1 MIITLYLEPARCIF
15 GAFPASSCGDTT
27 MNIHF
32 TRRRFF
38 VAAGAAASTILGSS
52 LFNLQTVLAAPYVRR
67 NLGGMAASDPVL
79 VSYRK
84 AIKAMKMLGYH
95 DPLSWDYQAAIHGT
109 LLPDS
114 LAAWNTCEHGT
125 PYFWSWHRMYLY
137 WFERIIR
144 KKSGDSSWALPYW
157 DYSSP
162 SQRHLPAPFQDS
174 TSELYLLD
182 RGTGWNAGTASY
194 AATRVDPT
202 FGNSLKDYFSAQGQ
216 LERYPHDNV
225 HVDMGGLMGDPST
238 AAADPVFYVH
248 HSNIDRLW
256 NLWLAQGGGRADPL
270 TTASWRNKTYT
281 FFDENGKP
289 VSMTTCEILR
299 AAEQLN
305 YSYEGEPTQ
314 VNEYCLK
321 GIPFRIYYLQEK
333 ILIHWPGP
341 PVELNQEEVSIEI
354 NIKEIRER
362 LMSLAESKTD
372 LLLLELDNVE
382 AERSPG
388 VVWDVFLGLPRDAA
402 PNPEG
407 PFFVGTLALF
417 SAGIR
422 SHAHGE
428 FKPAHFTLHANR
440 AIATSLR
447 SKQETLRLLFVPTG
461 PLIEG
466 KPSRAK
472 VQAPVRIGTIN
483 LSVGREEVREP
494 ENSTEKR
501 Q

>member
-1 MIITLYLEPARCIF
+1 MSFHC
-15 GAFPASSCGDTT
+15 
-27 MNIHF
+27 

-38 VAAGAAASTILGSS
+38 VAAGAAASTVLGSS
-52 LFNLQTVLAAPYVRR
+52 FFNLQTVLAATYVRR
-67 NLGGMAASDPVL
+67 NLGGMTASDPVL
-79 VSYRK
+79 VSYGK
-84 AIKAMKMLGYH
+84 AIKAMKLLDYH
-95 DPLSWDYQAAIHGT
+95 NPLSWDYQAAIHGT
-109 LLPDS
+109 PRPDS
-114 LAAWNTCEHGT
+114 LTAWNTCEHGT

-144 KKSGDSSWALPYW
+144 KMSGDSCWALPYW

-174 TSELYLLD
+174 TSDLYLSD

-194 AATRVDPT
+194 AAWRVDPT
-202 FGNSLKDYFSAQGQ
+202 SGNSLTDYFSAQGQ
-216 LERYPHDNV
+216 LESNPHNNV
-225 HVDMGGLMGDPST
+225 HVDMGGLMGDPGT

-270 TTASWRNKTYT
+270 TTASWRNKNYT
-281 FFDENGKP
+281 FFDENGAA
-289 VSMTTCEILR
+289 VNMTTCDILR

-305 YSYEGEPTQ
+305 YTYESEPAQ

-321 GIPFRIYYLQEK
+321 VIPFPIYYLQEK
-333 ILIHWPGP
+333 VLIHWPGP
-341 PVELNQEEVSIEI
+341 PVELNQEQVSIEI
-354 NIKEIRER
+354 NIKEFRQR
-362 LMSLAESKTD
+362 LVSLAESKTD

-388 VVWDVFLGLPRDAA
+388 VVWDVFLGLPPSAA

-407 PFFVGTLALF
+407 PYFVGTVALF

-428 FKPAHFTLHANR
+428 FKPAHFALHANR
-440 AIATSLR
+440 AIATSLQT
-447 SKQETLRLLFVPTG
+447 KQETLRLLFVPMG

-466 KPSRAK
+466 KPSRPK

-483 LSVGREEVREP
+483 LAVGREEVREP